1 MKKGAL
7 NGMALETPQLKK
19 NGRPSHV
26 KSVAST
32 TDMGI
37 GTSGRPTL
45 ASTIINDTQKREY
58 RHSQN
63 LKPQSILA
71 PQNFDKEFSSRQE
84 KNSAAIEILQPRLS
98 NTIKAKRSFK
108 SSQMVGAHLTDQM
121 VAAAHTGGVR
131 PSHAKQQAA
140 LGSVR
145 PSWSKYGSP
154 NPDGR
159 NSTQPKLKAKARSPT
174 ASYEYQLD

>member
-1 MKKGAL
+1 MNLAPVLGTNPSLSKKVSVELGSPRDPYLRGSVLKRGAS
-7 NGMALETPQLKK
+7 NGMALETPQMKR

-45 ASTIINDTQKREY
+45 ASTIITDTQKREF

-71 PQNFDKEFSSRQE
+71 PQNFDKEFSSR
-84 KNSAAIEILQPRLS
+84 
-98 NTIKAKRSFK
+98 
-108 SSQMVGAHLTDQM
+108 
-121 VAAAHTGGVR
+121 
-131 PSHAKQQAA
+131 
-140 LGSVR
+140 
-145 PSWSKYGSP
+145 
-154 NPDGR
+154 
-159 NSTQPKLKAKARSPT
+159 
-174 ASYEYQLD
+174 